1 MAKKLSKRQLENLL
15 FGCHAKFLKL
25 FSNQGM
31 NNYVTPADLE
41 AMLKIINR
49 VNGRLLKK

>member
-1 MAKKLSKRQLENLL
+1 MNRTMAIKRLGE
-15 FGCHAKFLKL
+15 CHSKFLRI

-31 NNYVTPADLE
+31 NNWITPADLD

-49 VNGRLLKK
+49 VNSRMQKKR